1 MPTPRIFC
9 NDDGWI
15 IGTYD
20 PPLTPDRI
28 HEKMIAPYAD
38 TPVDTFLWSIG
49 GHEVYDYETEIGEL
63 YGAGYDLTDPAE
75 QRRYTNLRQL
85 IKEHGG
91 PVTLISE
98 LCHQAGLRFFPS
110 VRMNEHYD
118 IGAAAP
124 NYGRLRR
131 DHPELLIGRPGEE
144 LPDGGLEWGIRTGL
158 NYAFPEVRQHMSAII
173 CELIERFDIDGI
185 ELDFMRHP
193 GYFRIE
199 EAQAQG
205 YLITDMITHIRRKI
219 DQVSAAKGKKIEL
232 AARVPPTLYDARR
245 IGLDAATWIRQG
257 LVDILIGGGGFIAFE
272 TPTVEFVEA
281 ARDTDCLILGPFEAL
296 SGMLNEDQLRAVAAR
311 YWDAGVDGLYL
322 FNYYSMS
329 NQWRRTVLTQMADPV
344 RLARTNKCYALSY
357 TDRARPTSQLGY
369 SFRNAIPHG
378 QLPVTL
384 AETQADRGA
393 CLTID
398 VNDDVQTAR
407 TDGALLTCI
416 LGLGFENL
424 EDEDE
429 LAIHLNGTA
438 IPWTNSHPPARPWTT
453 TSYDPEWNK
462 YPSRLQETPLEL
474 DAVEFDLTDL
484 PLNKGSNQ
492 LEIRM
497 VKTAPRRESPILLK
511 DVRILL
517 TYKNNE

>member
-20 PPLTPDRI
+20 PPLTPDLI

-118 IGAAAP
+118 IDAAAP

-232 AARVPPTLYDARR
+232 AARVPPTCTTP
-245 IGLDAATWIRQG
+245 AASGSMPPPGYAKAWSTYSSAAAASSPLKPPPSNSSRPP
-257 LVDILIGGGGFIAFE
+257 A
-272 TPTVEFVEA
+272 TPTA
-281 ARDTDCLILGPFEAL
+281 
-296 SGMLNEDQLRAVAAR
+296 
-311 YWDAGVDGLYL
+311 
-322 FNYYSMS
+322 
-329 NQWRRTVLTQMADPV
+329 
-344 RLARTNKCYALSY
+344 
-357 TDRARPTSQLGY
+357 
-369 SFRNAIPHG
+369 
-378 QLPVTL
+378 
-384 AETQADRGA
+384 
-393 CLTID
+393 
-398 VNDDVQTAR
+398 
-407 TDGALLTCI
+407 
-416 LGLGFENL
+416 
-424 EDEDE
+424 
-429 LAIHLNGTA
+429 
-438 IPWTNSHPPARPWTT
+438 
-453 TSYDPEWNK
+453 
-462 YPSRLQETPLEL
+462 
-474 DAVEFDLTDL
+474 
-484 PLNKGSNQ
+484 
-492 LEIRM
+492 
-497 VKTAPRRESPILLK
+497 
-511 DVRILL
+511 
-517 TYKNNE
+517 